1 MANDPAVDIY
11 GFWRQCRAGTSVVKI
26 ENTGF
31 ELWFVTRFDD
41 VQTVLHD
48 AKRFSSRIN
57 ADTMGPVMGQVI
69 LAMDGDEHRR
79 YRDVVGRAF
88 RPSALARWEDELIRP
103 TIDELLDSVRGAGRA
118 DLVSDVTS
126 RYPVQV
132 IAGVLGVPVE
142 DHALFHRWAIEIS
155 MGPEDFSVSI
165 PASQALRRYLEPI
178 VEDRRRS
185 PRDDLV
191 SDIVTAEVDG
201 QPLSDE
207 LVYGFLRLLLPAGA
221 ETTYRAMGNCLL
233 ALLTHPEVLDRART
247 DATVIPPLVEETLR
261 WETSVTM
268 INRETTEDVEL
279 DGVVI
284 PAGSSVVCA
293 LGSANHDEAR
303 YEEGHVWDGDRAK
316 QAHVAFGS
324 GRHQCLGMHLARLE
338 LRVGLEAVIERLP
351 GLRLDPGAEPPA
363 IEGIAFR
370 GPTSL
375 PVLFDAV

>member
-1 MANDPAVDIY
+1 MADDPAADIY
-11 GFWRQCRAGTSVVKI
+11 GFWRQCRGGTSVVKI
-26 ENTGF
+26 ENSGF

-48 AKRFSSRIN
+48 AGRFSSRIN

-69 LAMDGDEHRR
+69 LGMDGDEHRR
-79 YRDVVGRAF
+79 YRDIVGRAF

-103 TIDELLDSVRGAGRA
+103 TIDELLDAVRGAGRA

-142 DHALFHRWAIEIS
+142 DHALFHRWAVEIS
-155 MGPEDFSVSI
+155 MGPEDYSVSI
-165 PASQALRRYLEPI
+165 PASEAMRQYLEPI

-201 QPLSDE
+201 EPLSDE

-233 ALLTHPEVLDRART
+233 ALLTNSEVLDRARADT
-247 DATVIPPLVEETLR
+247 SVIPPLVEETLR

-268 INRETTEDVEL
+268 VNRETTEDVEL

-293 LGSANHDEAR
+293 LGSANRDEAR
-303 YEEGHVWDGDRAK
+303 YEEGYVWDGDRAK

-338 LRVGLEAVIERLP
+338 LRVGIEAVLQRLP
-351 GLRLDPGAEPPA
+351 GLRLDPGAEPPT